1 MEAGGVEAKKEELSI
16 GVNMTKLGDRTLF
29 PFGRRTR
36 IEPPQSVTQS
46 QEAHER
52 EETHDQLDERGAST
66 VGDATQQEWDAIV
79 DAFLEVLKRSV
90 SKRLSNLPPGRAYAG
105 APS

>member
-1 MEAGGVEAKKEELSI
+1 VEAKKEELSI
-16 GVNMTKLGDRTLF
+16 GISMTKLGDRTLF
-29 PFGRRTR
+29 PFGRRTS
-36 IEPPQSVTQS
+36 IEPPQVVTQS

-52 EETHDQLDERGAST
+52 DERGAST
-66 VGDATQQEWDAIV
+66 VGDAAQQEWDAIV

-90 SKRLSNLPPGRAYAG
+90 SKRLSNLPSGRAYAG